1 MEPAWQKVSSSKFR
15 LSSRKVIQP
24 NGGVRE
30 FPCYEL
36 TKTEALGMTGGGG
49 TLDMTPSSSLSSRP
63 SAARGEISSIALF
76 LPTDGAK

>member
-1 MEPAWQKVSSSKFR
+1 MEPAWQKVSSSKSR

-36 TKTEALGMTGGGG
+36 TKTETLGMTGGVGLG
-49 TLDMTPSSSLSSRP
+49 MRSE
-63 SAARGEISSIALF
+63 RGNFPLF